1 MITTGSKEAVIL
13 YYVVQSNTSLHI
25 RVYLNYRRI
34 EEVEILLIIETTD
47 HCTSFCTIRE
57 QITILLNR
65 LRRTYTAN
73 ANSKIYL

>member
-47 HCTSFCTIRE
+47 H
-57 QITILLNR
+57 
-65 LRRTYTAN
+65 
-73 ANSKIYL
+73 

>member
-1 MITTGSKEAVIL
+1 MHSTYLYHRMITTGSKEAVIL

-47 HCTSFCTIRE
+47 H
-57 QITILLNR
+57 
-65 LRRTYTAN
+65 
-73 ANSKIYL
+73 